1 MSRVPAIALLCSSM
15 PLVNTVAM
23 RVAGRL
29 AMAFGLM
36 AVMTV
41 AAPIA
46 GSALTIVLTATAA

>member
-15 PLVNTVAM
+15 SLVDTM
-23 RVAGRL
+23 TRRVAGRL

-46 GSALTIVLTATAA
+46 GSALTIVLTATPA

>member
-1 MSRVPAIALLCSSM
+1 MSRMPAIALLCSGM
-15 PLVNTVAM
+15 PLVDAVAM
-23 RVAGRL
+23 RVACRL
-29 AMAFGLM
+29 AMAFGMM